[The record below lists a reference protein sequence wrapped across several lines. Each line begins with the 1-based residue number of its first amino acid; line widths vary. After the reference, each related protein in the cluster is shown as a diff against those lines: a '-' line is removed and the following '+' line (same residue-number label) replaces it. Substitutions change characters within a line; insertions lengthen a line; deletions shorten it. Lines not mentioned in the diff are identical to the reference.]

1 MLFRMGDMRKN
12 NDGNKSRL
20 SPSPTNKGSSRF
32 NKTFNDN
39 EQNKSLNLANS

>member
-1 MLFRMGDMRKN
+1 MLFRMGDMKKN
-12 NDGNKSRL
+12 NDNQSRQ
-20 SPSPTNKGSSRF
+20 SPSPNNKGNSRF